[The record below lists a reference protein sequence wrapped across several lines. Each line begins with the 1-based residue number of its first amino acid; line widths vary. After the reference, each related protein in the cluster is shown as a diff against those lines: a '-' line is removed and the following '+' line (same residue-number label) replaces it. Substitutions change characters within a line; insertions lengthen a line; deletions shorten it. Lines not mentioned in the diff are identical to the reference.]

1 MLAPFGRNQ
10 ESQSLFKMP
19 QYDFLNISIEGS
31 GDTNRVV
38 IDTPQGEVT
47 MPDLSGLSL
56 VNDYDHDCKT
66 CNPDKRKYNP
76 GNCWNVDPQPYLNSW
91 NEWDLSQKST
101 LILYLNSL
109 DAQGNYSK
117 GEEVA
122 LEVSAWASEALA
134 DLDIHIA
141 WVNNMQNLSNW
152 NKENRC
158 CVDRTGGNNFANGVD
173 PKQDELKAKLQSF
186 KDLIDNGYVRGFQ
199 GVAPDTWNGEDVTPP
214 QVGPGASPSGG
225 GTSPGDTGD
234 LKKFLLAGGAVLVL
248 LTVIVIFAR
257 RK

>member
-1 MLAPFGRNQ
+1 MPFGRNQ
-10 ESQSLFKMP
+10 ESQSLFKMARP
-19 QYDFLNISIEGS
+19 NIWNYSTEGS
-31 GDTNRVV
+31 GDTNIVV

-47 MPDLSGLSL
+47 MPDLSSLSL
-56 VNDYDHDCKT
+56 VNDYDHDTKT
-66 CNPDKRKYNP
+66 CDTDKPKYNP

-91 NEWDLSQKST
+91 NEWDLSQKAT
-101 LILYLNSL
+101 LISYLNSL

-141 WVNNMQNLSNW
+141 WVNDMKGNW
-152 NKENRC
+152 WSKERRC
-158 CVDRTGGNNFANGVD
+158 CVDNTGGNNFANAVI

-214 QVGPGASPSGG
+214 QVGPGASQTGG
-225 GTSPGDTGD
+225 GTPPADTGD

>member
-1 MLAPFGRNQ
+1 LLAPFGRNQ
-10 ESQSLFKMP
+10 ESQSLFKMSG
-19 QYDFLNISIEGS
+19 YDFSKISTEGS

-66 CNPDKRKYNP
+66 CNPDKPKYNP

-91 NEWDLSQKST
+91 DEWDLSQKAT
-101 LILYLNSL
+101 LIFYLNSL
-109 DAQGNYSK
+109 DVQGKYSK

-122 LEVSAWASEALA
+122 LEVSAWASQALA

-141 WVNNMQNLSNW
+141 WVNDMQGNKLS
-152 NKENRC
+152 KENRC
-158 CVDRTGGNNFANGVD
+158 CVDFWGDNNFANRID
-173 PKQDELKAKLQSF
+173 PKQDELKAKLKGF
-186 KDLIDNGYVRGFQ
+186 KDLIDNGYVRAFQ
-199 GVAPDTWNGEDVTPP
+199 GVTPDSWNGEDVTPP
-214 QVGPGASPSGG
+214 QVGPGASQTGG
-225 GTSPGDTGD
+225 GTSPADTGD